1 MHAKNNHVP
10 APVLAATHHTLVP
23 LLRRYLLFL
32 PMRRRVRARR
42 IEIKPQLIS
51 NLTDLIG
58 HRDQL
63 SACLRYR
70 RTHAGNNL
78 KRIFQKFARH
88 MSMIQGRFQKLW
100 VTFAH
105 TGKYLLS
112 TRYQLSGMLVNQRD
126 LPLYAKSGLRRG
138 SERNQNSLLL
148 RVTAFILRCW

>member
-1 MHAKNNHVP
+1 MHAINNHVP

-23 LLRRYLLFL
+23 LLCGNLLIL
-32 PMRRRVRARR
+32 PVCRRVRARR
-42 IEIKPQLIS
+42 IKIKPQLIS

-105 TGKYLLS
+105 TGKYLLC

-126 LPLYAKSGLRRG
+126 LPLYA
-138 SERNQNSLLL
+138 
-148 RVTAFILRCW
+148 